1 MAYTKPI
8 HTAQIHNCKYIHA
21 LVGTQSM
28 RANKIQRKY
37 AKFNI
42 FIQSKKTRH
51 KYKNIH
57 SSHKHG
63 CEINESPHTHKH
75 TYTPTHT

>member
-21 LVGTQSM
+21 LVGTQIM

-42 FIQSKKTRH
+42 SIQSTKTD
-51 KYKNIH
+51 
-57 SSHKHG
+57 
-63 CEINESPHTHKH
+63 INTR
-75 TYTPTHT
+75 TYTVHTSTGAK